1 VEIEFGNGQDV
12 KKMKEFWK
20 LSDGKNT
27 YSIDE
32 NIWIGADGE
41 LLQIQSPFNKR
52 FLFYTDHEYQGL
64 WKFNPQ
70 LPVFNKENIVSFGE
84 GYTPVV
90 KELWHQKQVS
100 FKLEYL
106 FPTGSYKDRGATV
119 LLSKIKELGIKKIIE
134 DSSGNA
140 GCAIAAYAA
149 KANIDSEIYV
159 SSMASPAKIKQMKG
173 YGANVIV
180 INGSREDVAEA
191 AKKAAQHA
199 YYASHSYNPFFFE
212 GTKTFAYEVWEQ
224 CPEMPDEIIF
234 PVGNG
239 TLIIGTYIGFTE
251 LMAAGLITQIPRLS
265 AAQATHCPGLSNQ
278 NINEFKTTV
287 AEGIAVKN
295 PVRKMLI
302 QKILGQTNG
311 LYYAVNEEDILKEH
325 QLLHKNGYFV
335 ELTSAVATA
344 ALQQSSGNKVM
355 VPLTGHG
362 LKNL

>member
-1 VEIEFGNGQDV
+1 
-12 KKMKEFWK
+12 MKNLWK
-20 LSDGKNT
+20 LYDGEN
-27 YSIDE
+27 YYPIDE
-32 NIWIGADGE
+32 KIWIGNNNC
-41 LLQIQSPFNKR
+41 LLSIRSPLNKK
-52 FLFYTDHEYQGL
+52 FLFYTDHDYQGL

-70 LPVFNKENIVSFGE
+70 IPVFDKNNIISFGE
-84 GYTPVV
+84 GNTPVTR
-90 KELWHQKQVS
+90 ELWHGKNVR
-100 FKLEYL
+100 FKLEFL

-119 LLSKIKELGIKKIIE
+119 LLSKIKELGIDKIIE

-149 KANIDSEIYV
+149 KAKIESEIYV
-159 SSMASPAKIKQMKG
+159 SSKASPAKIKQMKG

-180 INGSREDVAEA
+180 IEGTREDVADA
-191 AKKAAQHA
+191 AINASKNA

-224 CPEMPDEIIF
+224 CKDMPDEIIF

-239 TLIIGTYIGFTE
+239 TLIIGSYIGFEE
-251 LMAAGLITQIPRLS
+251 LRSAGLIEKIPMLS
-265 AAQATHCPGLSNQ
+265 VAQATNCPSISNAGSDKFQ
-278 NINEFKTTV
+278 PTI

-295 PVRKMLI
+295 PVRKILI
-302 QKILGQTNG
+302 NKILTNTNG
-311 LYYAVNEEDILKEH
+311 SYYTVNEEDIVMEH
-325 QLLHKNGYFV
+325 RNLHKAGYFV

-344 ALQQSSGNKVM
+344 AILHSSNQKVL

>member
-1 VEIEFGNGQDV
+1 
-12 KKMKEFWK
+12 MKELWSLHTSAK
-20 LSDGKNT
+20 K
-27 YSIDE
+27 YPIDE
-32 NIWIGADGE
+32 KIWIGEDNE
-41 LLQIQSPFNKR
+41 LLEIRSPFDKR

-70 LPVFNKENIVSFGE
+70 IPVFNKKNIVSFGE
-84 GYTPVV
+84 GNTPVV
-90 KELWHQKQVS
+90 NEKWHGKDVR

-119 LLSKIKELGIKKIIE
+119 LLSKIKELGIHKIIE

-149 KANIDSEIYV
+149 KAGIEAEIYV
-159 SSMASPAKIKQMKG
+159 SSKASPAKIKQMKG

-180 INGSREDVAEA
+180 IEGSREDVAIA
-191 AKKAAQHA
+191 AKKAAQDS

-224 CPEMPDEIIF
+224 CKEMPEEIIF

-239 TLIIGTYIGFTE
+239 TLIIGSYIGFTE
-251 LMAAGLITQIPRLS
+251 LMAAGLIEQMPQLS
-265 AAQATHCPGLSNQ
+265 VAQAANCPSLSDRPQ
-278 NINEFKTTV
+278 NNYKPTI
-287 AEGIAVKN
+287 AEGIAVKD
-295 PVRKMLI
+295 PVRKRLI
-302 QKILGQTNG
+302 NRIMEATKGS
-311 LYYAVNEEDILKEH
+311 YYPVNEEDIYSEH
-325 QLLHKNGYFV
+325 GLLHSKGYYV

-344 ALQQSSGNKVM
+344 AILQTSIQRVLI
-355 VPLTGHG
+355 PLTGHG